1 MQARQPA
8 SPALKFAFVLLA
20 AAMVILA
27 ATEVGNLPQLL
38 VAGGICLGLI
48 ALRAFPR
55 GQFTRVLCLTMASFA
70 VLRYFIW
77 RTWTTLEFVDWP
89 SYTCALILYL
99 AECYGILVF
108 FLTAFIN
115 SSPVARRS
123 PPLPEKAGDH
133 PSVDIFVTSYN
144 EDISLLRT
152 TVCAAVDLDY
162 PKEKL
167 RVYLLDDGGTDQK
180 CQASSTADAESAR
193 ARRHDLTAMCR
204 DLGATYLTRE
214 RNEHAKAGNINAALK
229 QTSGDLVVIFDSD
242 HVPTRD
248 FLQRTVGFFIEDP
261 KMFLVQTP
269 HFFLNPDPV
278 ERNLDTFER
287 MPSENEMFYRQIQH
301 GLDYWNGS
309 FFCGSAAVLRREALD
324 EIGGIAGDT
333 ITEDAETAIALHAR
347 GWNSAYVGRPM
358 VAGLAA
364 ETISGF
370 MIQRMRW
377 SQGMGQ
383 IFRLKNPLLKR
394 GLTWPQRLC
403 YFNSCFFWF
412 FPFARLIYA
421 VAPCAFLLFGLKIY
435 NANFESFLSFALPY
449 VAAVWLTSHYL
460 FGRTRWFLVSEI
472 YELLLSINCLP
483 ALLKALLRPR
493 QGKFNVTPK
502 AETLTKDY
510 ISPFA
515 TPFYFLIMLNAAC
528 LSFGIHQILNQTPDL
543 VPVSLT
549 MGWTVF
555 NLVLLGGVL
564 GATRETRQT
573 RSFARWPVRI
583 DGETEWQG
591 QRIRVE
597 LTDISASGCAIKVPP
612 IMSANLQLPSTIDV
626 NVIPQAGRPPQPA
639 ADRLPAERLRLRLLR
654 RFEGEL
660 DGHTTDQLGGE
671 YDLDD
676 IATVRAAVRLLYAD
690 SQRWLD
696 FQNRRQANYPSLI
709 ATVWWVAMLSAK
721 GYFNHFRTALGG
733 VASRFRQRQNDH
745 DLAQV

>member
-1 MQARQPA
+1 MLARQPT
-8 SPALKFAFVLLA
+8 SPALTFAFVLLA
-20 AAMVILA
+20 ASMVVLA

-48 ALRAFPR
+48 GLRVFPR
-55 GQFTRVLCLTMASFA
+55 GQFTRLLCLSMASFA

-89 SYTCALILYL
+89 SFTCAIILYL

-115 SSPVARRS
+115 SRPVVRHS
-123 PPLPEKAGDH
+123 PPLPDKVGDH
-133 PSVDIFVTSYN
+133 PSVDVFVTSYN

-152 TVCAAVDLDY
+152 TVCAAIDLDY

-167 RVYLLDDGGTDQK
+167 RVYLLDDGGTEQK
-180 CQASSTADAESAR
+180 CHAANPAAAEEAKG
-193 ARRHDLTAMCR
+193 RRRDLTAMCEQF
-204 DLGATYLTRE
+204 GATYLTRE

-229 QTSGDLVVIFDSD
+229 QTAGELVVIFDSD

-248 FLQRTVGFFIEDP
+248 FLQRTVGFFIKDP
-261 KMFLVQTP
+261 RMFLVQTP
-269 HFFLNPDPV
+269 HFFLNPDPI
-278 ERNLDTFER
+278 ERNLGTFDR

-309 FFCGSAAVLRREALD
+309 FFCGSAAVLRRKALD
-324 EIGGIAGDT
+324 EVDGIAGDT
-333 ITEDAETAIALHAR
+333 ITEDAETAVGLHAR

-377 SQGMGQ
+377 AQGMGQ
-383 IFRLKNPLLKR
+383 IFRLKNPLLMR

-421 VAPCAFLLFGLKIY
+421 IAPCAFLLFGLKIY

-472 YELLLSINCLP
+472 YELLLSLNCLP
-483 ALLKALLRPR
+483 ALLKALLQPR

-515 TPFYFLIMLNAAC
+515 APFYFLVILNAVC
-528 LSFGIHQILNQTPDL
+528 LSFGLHQILNHTPNL
-543 VPVSLT
+543 VPVCLT

-573 RSFARWPVRI
+573 RSFARWPVQI
-583 DGETEWQG
+583 PAELEWQG
-591 QRIRVE
+591 PRTRVE
-597 LTDISASGCAIKVPP
+597 LTDLSASGCAIRVPP
-612 IMSANLQLPSTIDV
+612 HI
-626 NVIPQAGRPPQPA
+626 A
-639 ADRLPAERLRLRLLR
+639 AHIHLPAEAIVHLAPTAATPPDGHGGSTPGQLKLRLLR
-654 RFEGEL
+654 RFGTDH
-660 DGHTTDQLGGE
+660 DGRATDQFGGE
-671 YDLDD
+671 YHMEDT
-676 IATVRAAVRLLYAD
+676 ATVRTGVRLLYAD

-709 ATVWWVAMLSAK
+709 GTVFWVSLLSLK
-721 GYFNHFRTALGG
+721 GYFNHFATALRSLT
-733 VASRFRQRQNDH
+733 ARIRQRQVDH
-745 DLAQV
+745 DLAKV